1 VKRLAIIGFGALGR
15 QLLSLLGE
23 RRDGLEVL
31 RFDDT
36 LYSSRAE
43 SCYPFDSYSDSSFAD
58 CQFYIGLG
66 YKHLVRR
73 AAVVTQLV
81 GLGRDVPSWRHPS
94 CHVHPGSL
102 VGPGC
107 VLYPLC
113 NIGPDVTIQEGVLLN
128 NSVIVSHGCRVGA
141 GAYLS
146 PGVVLSGD
154 VSIGASTFVGSGVVI
169 SNGRTV
175 GERAR
180 IGIGSVVT
188 IDVPDDGSVIG
199 NPARLLPRPL
209 NLD

>member
-1 VKRLAIIGFGALGR
+1 VKRVAIIGFGALGK
-15 QLLSLLGE
+15 QLLSLLSEG
-23 RRDGLEVL
+23 RDGLNVL
-31 RFDDT
+31 RFDDI
-36 LYSSRAE
+36 LYSRRAE
-43 SCYPFDSYSDSSFAD
+43 NCYPFESYADPSFAD

-199 NPARLLPRPL
+199 NPARLLSRPL